1 MCTVFCADG
10 TTPSDRSQED
20 LQKNDIPITPVSPLP
35 GLTGDPL
42 KDLIYTVACSLD
54 LDDQESYLNK
64 PTLEIQVPYVND
76 MSPAPFTSSVPS
88 SINSK
93 EDERAYVSHIMIA
106 SGIAAVEA
114 NAPREWPTSGHLIDA
129 DFFDQL
135 EECLELRESARK
147 LNVYLSGE
155 ERTVYLKEALDRRLL
170 FDSVNNILE
179 RRLQP
184 YLNPQP
190 WGSEI
195 LRRRPMGAELIQEV
209 WQELQR
215 INARALDDESL
226 YTILQKDFT
235 QRGEKWVNFS
245 IEIGE
250 IGTEIEEMIF
260 EELVDAAVQEITD
273 QCTDKL

>member
-1 MCTVFCADG
+1 
-10 TTPSDRSQED
+10 
-20 LQKNDIPITPVSPLP
+20 
-35 GLTGDPL
+35 L

-76 MSPAPFTSSVPS
+76 ISPAPFTSSVPS
-88 SINSK
+88 SLNTK
-93 EDERAYVSHIMIA
+93 EDERAYVCHIMMA
-106 SGIAAVEA
+106 SGIAAAEA
-114 NAPREWPTSGHLIDA
+114 NVPREWPISGHLIDA
-129 DFFDQL
+129 AFFDQL

-195 LRRRPMGAELIQEV
+195 LRRRPMGAELVQEV

-260 EELVDAAVQEITD
+260 EELVDAAVQEFTD